1 MNEFKRCMNVF
12 THSPFQVR
20 LKLLNMLCDMFTH
33 KPHQDD
39 KPSH

>member
-1 MNEFKRCMNVF
+1 
-12 THSPFQVR
+12 
-20 LKLLNMLCDMFTH
+20 MLCDMFNN

>member
-1 MNEFKRCMNVF
+1 M
-12 THSPFQVR
+12 
-20 LKLLNMLCDMFTH
+20 LLNMLCDMFNN